1 MPLVHCSSSQRCVHG
16 QHDQRGSEGL
26 TKATWGIGAISGWF
40 QGAEIRDC
48 LSQDNNPS
56 RKYFTVSETR
66 SLELGEI
73 GEALPSPVRLRQ
85 DVPCLALKENKTQLH
100 ELFFAPAW
108 APSISV
114 YKMASY
120 SGKTWLERPGLQ
132 TEHLLFSAVCE
143 QSWSCLST
151 LCLHSVG
158 SSIHQSRPEHG
169 GAEEIN
175 SQTA

>member
-1 MPLVHCSSSQRCVHG
+1 M
-16 QHDQRGSEGL
+16 
-26 TKATWGIGAISGWF
+26 
-40 QGAEIRDC
+40 DC
-48 LSQDNNPS
+48 LSQDHNPS

-66 SLELGEI
+66 SLELGEM
-73 GEALPSPVRLRQ
+73 GEALPSPVQLRQ
-85 DVPCLALKENKTQLH
+85 DVPCSALKENKTQLH
-100 ELFFAPAW
+100 KLFLAPAW

-143 QSWSCLST
+143 RSWSCLST

-158 SSIHQSRPEHG
+158 SSIHQSRPEHS
-169 GAEEIN
+169 GAEETN